1 MGCEA
6 TSRPDVEPRRAR
18 GAFGSRRGEDPEGLL
33 HGIGGSRCGCSGGT
47 WAGRIPSPF
56 SSSGLMRAA
65 HRKGSASIHPASQ
78 NSSHLRKDPPPLH
91 CNPGRRSAS
100 RTVASGLR
108 FPSSLY
114 VLFLRRRR
122 ALSTGKNSV
131 MLTRRRLVQLPQ
143 NIQFFQTACI
153 LQRRHLQYRR
163 AANEWSM

>member
-6 TSRPDVEPRRAR
+6 TSRPDVEPRCAR

-78 NSSHLRKDPPPLH
+78 NSSRLRKDPLPLH

-122 ALSTGKNSV
+122 ALSTGKFSDV
-131 MLTRRRLVQLPQ
+131 DAEKACAIAAEHTVFSDGMHLAAKAPTVQ
-143 NIQFFQTACI
+143 TSCK
-153 LQRRHLQYRR
+153 
-163 AANEWSM
+163 